1 MKPLMMAVIVAAVYV
16 EAGAAAI
23 GGHQYIARK
32 SLFVQP
38 NASAPAPI
46 KDVVVQLGGQVDFDL
61 PRWLIMTIPDSAL
74 QTIREHP
81 AVKYLQQVVSGPFV
95 EPTSTATTA
104 RHVSSNGRVA
114 GNSLPP
120 WTSGTYKYD
129 GAGNIWAIGNDTFT
143 YDSLSRLA
151 AANVKG
157 VSETYTYDA
166 FGNLTQKTT
175 GTLTVGLPTDTATNH
190 LTEQSYDAAGNLIG
204 DSSET
209 NAFDPVNMQREKDI
223 PAASLAELY
232 VYDASDERIGVIQ
245 CSGPPASCTDGKET
259 WTFRDESGKVLRQYE
274 GTSVG
279 SSGFSFPNSEG
290 AWAWIE
296 DYVYRDN
303 LLLAAELQPEEGGR
317 RHFHLDHLGTA
328 RLVTGSAGQQLAQHD
343 YYPFGVEVP
352 PSFPETSAGYDR
364 EEPMRF
370 TGHERD
376 FNVGATTENSNYN
389 DFMHARATI
398 PQWGRFLSVDP
409 TINVPRAL
417 HNPQAWNRY
426 SYGLNNPMK
435 YLDPDGKEAIIFI
448 IGASNIARD
457 LSGAF
462 GHTAIWV
469 SSGNRNNGV
478 SFGGDFAFKRNG
490 GYAAF
495 LRAYQA
501 SGRSVH
507 VFHLKT
513 TPEQDAK
520 MLQYIQ
526 QRPTPFTGFNMCTN
540 NCATTTVDV
549 LKAGGVIPGMVP
561 VYDGSSGLTQRPNNY
576 FTPEGLEAA
585 LDGGEL
591 SSIVQSQS
599 TAPGMRNSD
608 SSSSMSLDDLLQRM
622 QMDWLF
628 SDAFGTQLTVTPR
641 K

>member
-1 MKPLMMAVIVAAVYV
+1 MRQRLTIAIIVAAVCAN
-16 EAGAAAI
+16 AGAAAI

-104 RHVSSNGRVA
+104 RRVSTNTRVA
-114 GNSLPP
+114 ANSLPP

-223 PAASLAELY
+223 PGASLAELY

-343 YYPFGVEVP
+343 YYPFGVEIP

-376 FNVGATTENSNYN
+376 FNVGTTTENSNYN

-409 TINVPRAL
+409 VLDAKRATV
-417 HNPQAWNRY
+417 NPQAWNRY
-426 SYGLNNPMK
+426 TYVMNNPVRWTDPRGQCIEDACVLEGLIT
-435 YLDPDGKEAIIFI
+435 YEAVVATIAAFGIVANLWHHISLAERPDVVFPGFEPGVAPHGFDWQGQGPRGSRAGSYHNGATGEVWFPDLDNKAHGPHWDYKDESGRWWRVYPDGRKEPKKGDKTKSDDDDDNHAKASII
-448 IGASNIARD
+448 
-457 LSGAF
+457 LSP
-462 GHTAIWV
+462 
-469 SSGNRNNGV
+469 GV
-478 SFGGDFAFKRNG
+478 GPD
-490 GYAAF
+490 Y
-495 LRAYQA
+495 
-501 SGRSVH
+501 V
-507 VFHLKT
+507 
-513 TPEQDAK
+513 
-520 MLQYIQ
+520 
-526 QRPTPFTGFNMCTN
+526 
-540 NCATTTVDV
+540 
-549 LKAGGVIPGMVP
+549 
-561 VYDGSSGLTQRPNNY
+561 
-576 FTPEGLEAA
+576 
-585 LDGGEL
+585 
-591 SSIVQSQS
+591 
-599 TAPGMRNSD
+599 AP
-608 SSSSMSLDDLLQRM
+608 
-622 QMDWLF
+622 
-628 SDAFGTQLTVTPR
+628 LTVPTANPGAIGPGLPPPNIQENIR
-641 K
+641 P

>member
-104 RHVSSNGRVA
+104 RRVSTNTRVA
-114 GNSLPP
+114 ANSLPP

-151 AANVKG
+151 TANVKG

-166 FGNLTQKTT
+166 FGNLIQKTT
-175 GTLTVGLPTDTATNH
+175 GSLTVGLPTDTATNH

-223 PAASLAELY
+223 PGASLAELY

-279 SSGFSFPNSEG
+279 SGGFSFPNSEG

-343 YYPFGVEVP
+343 YYPFGVEIP

-376 FNVGATTENSNYN
+376 FNVGTTTENSNYN

-398 PQWGRFLSVDP
+398 PQWGRFLSVDQ
-409 TINVPRAL
+409 
-417 HNPQAWNRY
+417 HSGKSGNPQSWNRY
-426 SYGLNNPMK
+426 SYALNQPLRFVDADGRDPISFLQNFILGIGDLRGALIAYHALHGSDPKLRFPLVGGKAIGSAYAYATGTKVGVKGLEYVGVDLTDALGGPGTDNKDIGVTIQP
-435 YLDPDGKEAIIFI
+435 YLVGLDLTGHWDGIVPTLKEGYLMAGPAEWNFTGGPNKLSVGGGSI
-448 IGASNIARD
+448 IGA
-457 LSGAF
+457 
-462 GHTAIWV
+462 
-469 SSGNRNNGV
+469 
-478 SFGGDFAFKRNG
+478 
-490 GYAAF
+490 
-495 LRAYQA
+495 
-501 SGRSVH
+501 
-507 VFHLKT
+507 
-513 TPEQDAK
+513 
-520 MLQYIQ
+520 
-526 QRPTPFTGFNMCTN
+526 
-540 NCATTTVDV
+540 TVDANLDKIIQNAIEV
-549 LKAGGVIPGMVP
+549 
-561 VYDGSSGLTQRPNNY
+561 SGLSTQELLAIVAKDAGIIQGYRIV
-576 FTPEGLEAA
+576 EG
-585 LDGGEL
+585 
-591 SSIVQSQS
+591 
-599 TAPGMRNSD
+599 
-608 SSSSMSLDDLLQRM
+608 
-622 QMDWLF
+622 
-628 SDAFGTQLTVTPR
+628 QLVLTL
-641 K
+641 KK

>member
-1 MKPLMMAVIVAAVYV
+1 MRQRLTIAIIVAAVCV
-16 EAGAAAI
+16 NAGAAAI

-61 PRWLIMTIPDSAL
+61 PRWLIMTIPDTAL
-74 QTIREHP
+74 EAIRHHP

-104 RHVSSNGRVA
+104 RHVSTNTRVA
-114 GNSLPP
+114 ANSLPP

-129 GAGNIWAIGNDTFT
+129 GGGNIWAIGDDTFT
-143 YDSLSRLA
+143 YDSLSRLVT
-151 AANVKG
+151 ANVKG
-157 VSETYTYDA
+157 VSETYAYDA

-223 PAASLAELY
+223 PAASLTELY

-279 SSGFSFPNSEG
+279 SAGFSFPNSEG
-290 AWAWIE
+290 AWGWIE

-343 YYPFGVEVP
+343 YYPFGVEIP

-376 FNVGATTENSNYN
+376 FNVATTTENANYN

-398 PQWGRFLSVDP
+398 PQWGRFLSVDSHP
-409 TINVPRAL
+409 AKPE
-417 HNPQAWNRY
+417 NPQSWNRY
-426 SYGLNNPMK
+426 AYTLNNPMK
-435 YLDPDGKEAIIFI
+435 YVDPNGRDVIAVLEFTPRTAGFGHLSMFLQDRIGNWYHFAQGAAENRGRWDFTFATTAGRAGASVQLVLDGKGKPINYSSAELAKIIEQDPSLHTAVLRTTKDQDAAVYQAAVEEAAKYNS
-448 IGASNIARD
+448 GDKKYHLLTSNCAQAMSCVLETAGVDVPSASGLDVAPNRYFDD
-457 LSGAF
+457 LSL
-462 GHTAIWV
+462 
-469 SSGNRNNGV
+469 
-478 SFGGDFAFKRNG
+478 SF
-490 GYAAF
+490 
-495 LRAYQA
+495 Q
-501 SGRSVH
+501 
-507 VFHLKT
+507 
-513 TPEQDAK
+513 
-520 MLQYIQ
+520 MLNEHMQ
-526 QRPTPFTGFNMCTN
+526 
-540 NCATTTVDV
+540 
-549 LKAGGVIPGMVP
+549 
-561 VYDGSSGLTQRPNNY
+561 
-576 FTPEGLEAA
+576 A
-585 LDGGEL
+585 LDQL
-591 SSIVQSQS
+591 WQLY
-599 TAPGMRNSD
+599 
-608 SSSSMSLDDLLQRM
+608 SMQ
-622 QMDWLF
+622 
-628 SDAFGTQLTVTPR
+628 